1 MCYIPNLISKCV
13 TYVVYS
19 HQGGWDKV
27 SKSRDRRAHFTPSL
41 VKNVIL
47 AINNEV
53 ILHSRS
59 RLGYNEG
66 AAVPAGME
74 STHCKPI

>member
-1 MCYIPNLISKCV
+1 MLVNNGNALI
-13 TYVVYS
+13 
-19 HQGGWDKV
+19 QGGWDKV

>member
-1 MCYIPNLISKCV
+1 MQTHLG
-13 TYVVYS
+13 TA
-19 HQGGWDKV
+19 QGGWDKV

-41 VKNVIL
+41 VKNVIF

-59 RLGYNEG
+59 RLGYSEG
-66 AAVPAGME
+66 ATVPSGME
-74 STHCKPI
+74 STHSKPI